1 MTKIRFTIELDFA
14 DDACAQRIH
23 DDVNVHLTED
33 LHDLLRS
40 YGHSPR
46 STATMDDL
54 YGALT
59 TEEVVDEPTPKEAM
73 YQAALEAVGP
83 TIAHATGAVIEE
95 AGFFSLIGDEK
106 YADHEVVITYP
117 TTCGPSPRTVVTSDR
132 GRYRN
137 HFSDMT
143 DEVWTCVRQALSAGL
158 RPAAAGTDG
167 GMVGPVSFLPITKG
181 AAVVRIHS
189 NESGDVVSYIAAS
202 EDDCRCNL
210 SRFAYQCA
218 LEQGDTVTMGC
229 VIAEPVRSAQGG
241 AA

>member
-14 DDACAQRIH
+14 DDACAERIH

-33 LHDLLRS
+33 LHDLLRT

-59 TEEVVDEPTPKEAM
+59 TEEVVDEAAEQTAEE
-73 YQAALEAVGP
+73 ALEEV
-83 TIAHATGAVIEE
+83 
-95 AGFFSLIGDEK
+95 GFFSSVGDD
-106 YADHEVVITYP
+106 YADHEVAITYP
-117 TTCGPSPRTVVTSDR
+117 TTCGPSPRTVVTSNR
-132 GRYRN
+132 R
-137 HFSDMT
+137 HFRKHLSDMT
-143 DEVWTCVRQALSAGL
+143 DEVWTCVQQALSSGL

-181 AAVVRIHS
+181 AAVVRIHDRYDA
-189 NESGDVVSYIAAS
+189 GDVVSYIAAS

-210 SRFAYQCA
+210 SRAAYQCA
-218 LEQGDTVTMGC
+218 LEQGETVTIGC